1 MNAVFLAFW
10 CLKNILLFKKR
21 YYNDAVLSSLF
32 LGNIMYEFPLGVIIV
47 LRTFAI
53 Q

>member
-10 CLKNILLFKKR
+10 CLKKR

-47 LRTFAI
+47 LQTFAI
-53 Q
+53 K